1 MIYCMFEQSGTFK
14 NAFKKLGYDAIDLDI
29 LNDFNQTDT
38 IIDLFAEINHAYNE
52 ESSIFDK
59 ITENDLIIA
68 FFPCVRFESQI
79 LINFRGQN
87 YGMKN
92 WSIEKKILNCMR
104 LQTELT
110 EMYLLIN
117 KLFLICMK
125 KKLKLIVENPYSEEH
140 YLRRY
145 WCYPPSI
152 IDKDRRTGGDYYK
165 KPTQYWFVN
174 FEPKNNLVMGSYN
187 NAIDCKDPIK
197 KMKKEH
203 AEAMGAKSVR
213 VARSM
218 IHPQYAENFIKK
230 YILEN

>member
-1 MIYCMFEQSGTFK
+1 MTK
-14 NAFKKLGYDAIDLDI
+14 
-29 LNDFNQTDT
+29 T
-38 IIDLFAEINHAYNE
+38 AE
-52 ESSIFDK
+52 
-59 ITENDLIIA
+59 
-68 FFPCVRFESQI
+68 R
-79 LINFRGQN
+79 
-87 YGMKN
+87 
-92 WSIEKKILNCMR
+92 
-104 LQTELT
+104 
-110 EMYLLIN
+110 
-117 KLFLICMK
+117 
-125 KKLKLIVENPYSEEH
+125 
-140 YLRRY
+140 
-145 WCYPPSI
+145 
-152 IDKDRRTGGDYYK
+152 GGDYYK

>member
-38 IIDLFAEINHAYNE
+38 IIDLFAEINHA
-52 ESSIFDK
+52 
-59 ITENDLIIA
+59 
-68 FFPCVRFESQI
+68 QI

-152 IDKDRRTGGDYYK
+152 IDKDRRTEGDYYK

-203 AEAMGAKSVR
+203 AEVMGAKS
-213 VARSM
+213 RSM

>member
-1 MIYCMFEQSGTFK
+1 
-14 NAFKKLGYDAIDLDI
+14 
-29 LNDFNQTDT
+29 
-38 IIDLFAEINHAYNE
+38 
-52 ESSIFDK
+52 
-59 ITENDLIIA
+59 
-68 FFPCVRFESQI
+68 
-79 LINFRGQN
+79 
-87 YGMKN
+87 
-92 WSIEKKILNCMR
+92 MR

-152 IDKDRRTGGDYYK
+152 IDKDRRTDGDYYK

-203 AEAMGAKSVR
+203 YT
-213 VARSM
+213 
-218 IHPQYAENFIKK
+218 ILIIYLKK
-230 YILEN
+230 QIMRLSKIILIVKIQIIYKLLMTNQIL

>member
-1 MIYCMFEQSGTFK
+1 MFEQSGTFK

-38 IIDLFAEINHAYNE
+38 IIDLFAEINHAYDG

-59 ITENDLIIA
+59 IAE
-68 FFPCVRFESQI
+68 
-79 LINFRGQN
+79 
-87 YGMKN
+87 
-92 WSIEKKILNCMR
+92 ILNCMR

-152 IDKDRRTGGDYYK
+152 IDKDRRTEGDYYK

-203 AEAMGAKSVR
+203 AEVMGAKSVR